1 MSADQET
8 GSLATVTC
16 VEFGRQPWPGEL
28 WRLYFA
34 DVGEIAIYCPECAER
49 EFRSDSRVLRREAD
63 GVALNPVPDALEV
76 EFTDDSICSFDDII
90 GRRDSTVHLS
100 RLSVESGS

>member
-1 MSADQET
+1 MSADLET

-16 VEFGRQPWPGEL
+16 VECGRQPRPGEV
-28 WRLYFA
+28 WHLYFA
-34 DVGEIAIYCPECAER
+34 DVRDLLLGVAER

-63 GVALNPVPDALEV
+63 GVALNPVPDAFEV
-76 EFTDDSICSFDDII
+76 EFTDDSICSFDHII